1 MQWMI
6 ANMWMALAAA
16 TVLGLLFGFSFRG
29 LLASNRVRRALV
41 EREIAKTELTQ
52 AKAEVDAL
60 YAAQRKRKEEGA
72 QAVGGDD
79 TLRAELDEREN
90 RISALGEEL
99 TAARAELERLQSDAS
114 REDGGLVENVGAA
127 ALGAVAGAVLSDD
140 NEQELTELRDRNTW
154 LEERVAALEAD
165 VSAAALVAAPSDA
178 PEESGLV
185 VDKLNW
191 QTAYLRQRVEALEAK
206 ILAQKPETPDVSE
219 VEETPAPVLAPV
231 PVVEDEGARKAA
243 DEELAR
249 LRWRNRYLEGRL
261 AYFEE
266 SGEDEAETE
275 ATDSDPEPEVS
286 LIADPV
292 AESEADPETEP
303 EDVSEADPAD
313 ASEAEQESEEEREA
327 DPAEATAEEDV
338 EVEATE
344 EADAED
350 ATDADGA
357 DQAAEPEAAAA
368 TETVHP
374 SEAMLAELEG
384 EQPAQVE
391 KPDGGGDDL
400 TAIAGI
406 GPRIA
411 EVLNGLGIW
420 TYAQVAEWTPAN
432 ETWIENH
439 LAFKGR
445 VGREKWVEQASA
457 LMAAA

>member
-99 TAARAELERLQSDAS
+99 TAARAELERLQTESS
-114 REDGGLVENVGAA
+114 REEGGLAETLGAA
-127 ALGAVAGAVLSDD
+127 AAGAVAGAVLTDD
-140 NEQELTELRDRNTW
+140 NDQELTELRDRNTW

-165 VSAAALVAAPSDA
+165 VSAAALVAAPNDA
-178 PEESGLV
+178 PEEPGLV

-191 QTAYLRQRVEALEAK
+191 QTAYLRQRVDALEAK
-206 ILAQKPETPDVSE
+206 ILAQKSETPAVPE
-219 VEETPAPVLAPV
+219 AVESAAPVLAAV
-231 PVVEDEGARKAA
+231 PAVEDEGARKAA

-266 SGEDEAETE
+266 GADDDTEAGAAGSEPEPETSLTAEPVTEAEPEPEAETE
-275 ATDSDPEPEVS
+275 AELESEPEPDPAETSEPDDDDSEVEAAEEPALEDDTDSD
-286 LIADPV
+286 
-292 AESEADPETEP
+292 
-303 EDVSEADPAD
+303 
-313 ASEAEQESEEEREA
+313 
-327 DPAEATAEEDV
+327 
-338 EVEATE
+338 
-344 EADAED
+344 D
-350 ATDADGA
+350 ATP
-357 DQAAEPEAAAA
+357 AAEPEAEAAA
-368 TETVHP
+368 ETVHP

-384 EQPAQVE
+384 EQPEQVE
-391 KPDGGGDDL
+391 KPASGGDDL

-420 TYAQVAEWTPAN
+420 TYAQISEWTASN

-457 LMAAA
+457 LMESA